1 MKTQSQT
8 QMILQDLLTG
18 CRITAIEALERYGC
32 FRLSARINE
41 LIRDG
46 FNIEGDMIETPSG
59 KKVKQY
65 YLKP

>member
-8 QMILQDLLTG
+8 QMILSDLMTG
-18 CRITAIEALERYGC
+18 CRITALEALERYGC
-32 FRLSARINE
+32 LRLSARILELTNE
-41 LIRDG
+41 G

-59 KKVKQY
+59 KRVKQY